1 MAGITGCD
9 NGTTNDN
16 LPEKSKPI
24 QVYSIGDGSTAYTG
38 ADLDLYFDG
47 DSQKN
52 TAAEIRS
59 GKVTFIYAEVP
70 TALLQT
76 ATAGQNNVT
85 AVNPAGAKV
94 SNQLE
99 LTSDNTK
106 KLVLQK
112 DGSKDTVSIIYAD
125 KDVSITFNGSITMNL
140 KKRWNFV
147 YINTGETKQDPEGF
161 TGHHWVLQ

>member
-24 QVYSIGDGSTAYTG
+24 QVYSIDDGSTAYTG

-70 TALLQT
+70 AALLQT
-76 ATAGQNNVT
+76 ATAGQNNVS
-85 AVNPAGAKV
+85 AANSVGAKI

-99 LTSDNTK
+99 FTSNNGK

-112 DGSKDTVSIIYAD
+112 DNSRDTVSTN
-125 KDVSITFNGSITMNL
+125 VCG
-140 KKRWNFV
+140 
-147 YINTGETKQDPEGF
+147 
-161 TGHHWVLQ
+161 